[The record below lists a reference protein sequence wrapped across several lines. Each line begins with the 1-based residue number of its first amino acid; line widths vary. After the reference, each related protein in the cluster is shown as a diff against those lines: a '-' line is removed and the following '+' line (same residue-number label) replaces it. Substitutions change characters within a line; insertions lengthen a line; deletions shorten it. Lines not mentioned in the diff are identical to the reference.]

1 MCARSFIRSFSV
13 FMQGSKGAYSSNN
26 NKKMNGNNEQGNVHT
41 REWAEDDAN
50 AIAIVTIIVM
60 KYIRAGQKN
69 EKQKKLTLAVRERG
83 RVKEKQGN
91 HICSC
96 HRLTF
101 NLFSLPIWYIAHI
114 RNSLVLVF
122 RLQYSLF
129 FFSFH
134 IKILSGANGIRVC
147 IVHTRMYVILIF
159 IEFQHSLL
167 THSHSFNK
175 RSCARILVPNLLNC
189 TQQSCTFEHES
200 VRVCLND
207 LLIPMFVCNW
217 INYLTWLN

>member
-1 MCARSFIRSFSV
+1 MR
-13 FMQGSKGAYSSNN
+13 
-26 NKKMNGNNEQGNVHT
+26 NK
-41 REWAEDDAN
+41 
-50 AIAIVTIIVM
+50 
-60 KYIRAGQKN
+60 
-69 EKQKKLTLAVRERG
+69 KKLTLAARERG

-129 FFSFH
+129 FFS
-134 IKILSGANGIRVC
+134 ISR

>member
-60 KYIRAGQKN
+60 KYNGAGQKN
-69 EKQKKLTLAVRERG
+69 EKQKKTYTRSERERESERETG
-83 RVKEKQGN
+83 EPYLQLSPS
-91 HICSC
+91 HIQFILATNLIYCTYSKFFSSC
-96 HRLTF
+96 FSITI
-101 NLFSLPIWYIAHI
+101 FSL
-114 RNSLVLVF
+114 S
-122 RLQYSLF
+122 
-129 FFSFH
+129 SFH
-134 IKILSGANGIRVC
+134 IKIFSGANGIRVC

-159 IEFQHSLL
+159 IEFQYSLL

-175 RSCARILVPNLLNC
+175 SSCARILVPNLLNC

-200 VRVCLND
+200 VRVCSND